1 MTDNQPKTHLLV
13 EGAAWG
19 DAAFYGRWL
28 LAGAKANRLWKR
40 ARADSEFARLVDH
53 LETTRILDLGIEA
66 TAFVMDLR
74 KQLYSFVIELQSDE
88 GESFAVMTEIG
99 FFKWTGHHYQ
109 MAIPRQ
115 LTIKTVKDALLRLA
129 ATEDEQYVLHPEHLV
144 RGMPLLEAAGW
155 QHWLRELSENELH
168 ANAN

>member
-1 MTDNQPKTHLLV
+1 MTDNQPNTHLLV
-13 EGAAWG
+13 EGASWG

-40 ARADSEFARLVDH
+40 ARADLEFAKLVDH

-88 GESFAVMTEIG
+88 GELFAIMTEVG
-99 FFKWTGHHYQ
+99 FLNGP
-109 MAIPRQ
+109 AI
-115 LTIKTVKDALLRLA
+115 TIRWPSHD
-129 ATEDEQYVLHPEHLV
+129 
-144 RGMPLLEAAGW
+144 
-155 QHWLRELSENELH
+155 S
-168 ANAN
+168 